1 MKSFSFGR
9 GLSAAATLLILAGC
23 ASEAPWGTGS
33 GEGSIKLDLATTND
47 VTAAVPA
54 VRAVSSEIATPP
66 VSDFKV
72 KVSKSDGSFSQTFS
86 SVKEFAEKDSY
97 SVGTYEI
104 EAWYGEPESQGF
116 VRGEDYE
123 YAYYYGKI
131 TDVTVLEG
139 QTTNVD
145 LTASLAN
152 SVIVIEYTEA
162 FKKYFTD
169 WQTSVQTDGHEP
181 VNLGSEEGMSYVVP
195 GNVNVIID
203 AELQNGKTLK
213 LNPATFVTE
222 ARHMYKM
229 RYNVYNGEVGG
240 IAKDQLVIEFD
251 ESLNQEPVKIDLT
264 EELEN
269 TLAPVVKPEGFEN
282 GQNFVTQSGTPFNG
296 EVKFNVSAMGGI
308 KEAKLTIE
316 SDTYNPGFL
325 RNGFI
330 DLCQATEKNQTDIQ
344 AAGIKAVGFFRNPG
358 EMAQLDLT
366 ELCRKLPDGNHKFIF
381 QVKDKFDQ
389 INDPVSVTVACVPV
403 EMSMTAAPAPFGEGY
418 VDVTVSYNGPDPTA
432 PGSNPFSFRCQGNYG
447 FVDSE
452 ILSISRKEST
462 RAFESYDYVYRI
474 SVPDVDRDEFEV
486 RAFFEEET
494 GEGPNL
500 TTNAKFVYP
509 DYQVQLDPMT
519 QKLRINVVNDD
530 PNKKTL
536 FFHKLRVFVNGTRL
550 KEGEFSRDEPTGLIA
565 VYNLQPETEYRI
577 QTTLQSSANAT
588 KFGSDDTIITTKAT
602 PVPNGDFSQIEQ
614 SISKQLNV
622 GGTWRVSP
630 TDYNT
635 KCNFKYSEPIGGWAS
650 INKKTFYEGSN
661 PQNSWFMVAS
671 TFVGDKHNE
680 LNTVVIRTVGY
691 SHNGQLPSRSGGAFN
706 TTYYNPQAPNYNSFT
721 RVSGELFLGTYN
733 FDGNEIRS
741 DGVAF
746 DARPT
751 SLSFSYKYVPQQSVS
766 RGSVEVIVYDEK
778 GSVINQ
784 RKIYLYETDGMRDG
798 KITLHRYPF
807 GVRPG
812 KVCIRFLSSDLELG
826 QNIETKLP
834 TGSELDEG
842 IRNLFKETTIAD
854 NSAHAMCI
862 GSELTVSNLRF
873 NYGEKQND

>member
-66 VSDFKV
+66 VADFKV

-86 SVKEFAEKDSY
+86 SVKEFVDKDNY

-104 EAWYGEPESQGF
+104 EAWYGDPESQGF

-139 QTTNVD
+139 QTTNVN
-145 LTASLAN
+145 LEASLAN
-152 SVIVIEYTEA
+152 SAITIEYTEA

-169 WQTSVQTDGHEP
+169 WQTSVQTDGHEA

-195 GNVNVIID
+195 GNVNVIIQ
-203 AELQNGKTLK
+203 AELQNGKSLR

-222 ARHMYKM
+222 PRHWYKM

-251 ESLNQEPVKIDLT
+251 ESLNEEPIVIDLT

-269 TLAPVVKPEGFEN
+269 TPAPVVKPEGFED

-308 KEAKLTIE
+308 KEAKLTVE
-316 SDTYNPGFL
+316 SDTYNPAFL
-325 RNGFI
+325 KNGVI
-330 DLCQATEKNQTDIQ
+330 DLCQATEKNKADMQ
-344 AAGIKAVGFFRNPG
+344 ASGIKAVGFFRNPG

-366 ELCRKLPDGNHKFIF
+366 ELCRTLPDGQHKFIL

-389 INDPVSVTVACVPV
+389 VNEPISVTVACVPV

-418 VDVTVSYNGPDPTA
+418 VDVTVTYNGPDPTA

-452 ILSISRKEST
+452 ILSISKKETT
-462 RAFESYDYVYRI
+462 RAFESHDYVYRI

-486 RAFFEEET
+486 RAFFGEET

-500 TTNAKFVYP
+500 TTNAQFVYP

-519 QKLRINVVNDD
+519 QKLRINVMNDNPD
-530 PNKKTL
+530 KKTL
-536 FFHKLRVFVNGTRL
+536 FFHKLRVFVNGNRL
-550 KEGEFSRDEPTGLIA
+550 NDSDFRRIDANGLIV
-565 VYNLQPETEYRI
+565 VYGLQPETEYRI
-577 QTTLQSSANAT
+577 QTTLQSSTNVT
-588 KFGSDDTIITTKAT
+588 KFGSDETIRTAKAS
-602 PVPNGDFSQIEQ
+602 PVPNGDFSDFEQ
-614 SISKQLNV
+614 TINKEIQV
-622 GGTWRVSP
+622 GGNYKWGGP
-630 TDYNT
+630 TYSN
-635 KCNFKYSEPIGGWAS
+635 KCSFKYSEPTGGWAS

-671 TFVGDKHNE
+671 TYIGDTYNNK
-680 LNTVVIRTVGY
+680 NTVVIRTVGY
-691 SHNGQLPSRSGGAFN
+691 SHSGTLPSVTSSSR
-706 TTYYNPQAPNYNSFT
+706 YYNPEAPNKDSFT
-721 RVSGELFLGTYN
+721 RVSGELFLGTYS
-733 FDGNEIRS
+733 FDGTESRQ
-741 DGVAF
+741 DGFAF

-751 SLSFSYKYVPQQSVS
+751 SLSFNYKYEPHQSVS
-766 RGSVEVIVYDEK
+766 RGSAEVIIYSAD
-778 GSVINQ
+778 GTQINQ
-784 RKIYLYETDGMRDG
+784 RKIYLYQTDGMVEG
-798 KITLHRYPF
+798 KIVLHRYPF
-807 GVRPG
+807 AVKPA
-812 KVCIRFLSSDLELG
+812 KIWIRFLSSDLEPG
-826 QNIETKLP
+826 NSIETKRP
-834 TGSELDEG
+834 MNNELDEG
-842 IRNLFKETTIAD
+842 VSSLFGRTLKD

-862 GSELTVSNLRF
+862 GSVLTVSNLRF

>member
-33 GEGSIKLDLATTND
+33 GEGSIRLDLATTND

-66 VSDFKV
+66 VADFKV
-72 KVSKSDGSFSQTFS
+72 KVSKTDGSFSQTFS
-86 SVKEFAEKDSY
+86 TVKEFAEKDSY

-251 ESLNQEPVKIDLT
+251 DSLNEEPVTIDLT

-269 TLAPVVKPEGFEN
+269 TLPPVVKSEGFEN

-432 PGSNPFSFRCQGNYG
+432 PGSNPFIFRCQTNSSYE
-447 FVDSE
+447 DSE
-452 ILSISRKEST
+452 IISISKKEST
-462 RAFESYDYVYRI
+462 RAFESYEYIYRI
-474 SVPDVDRDEFEV
+474 SVPDVDRDEFKV
-486 RAFFEEET
+486 RSYF
-494 GEGPNL
+494 GGVHDGGPDMEIDVL
-500 TTNAKFVYP
+500 FSYP
-509 DYQVQLDPMT
+509 DYKVLLDPMS
-519 QKLRINVVNDD
+519 QKLRLKADCDD
-530 PNKKTL
+530 SKKSKL
-536 FFHKLRVFVNGTRL
+536 FLHKLRVYIDGRRL
-550 KEGEFSRDEPTGLIA
+550 APAEYSRDEPTGLIA
-565 VYNLQPETEYRI
+565 VYNLNPSTRYRI
-577 QTTLQSSANAT
+577 QTTLQSAENAT
-588 KFGSDDTIITTKAT
+588 LFGSDDIITTSPAS
-602 PVPNGDFSQIEQ
+602 PVPNGDFSQTAETINKK
-614 SISKQLNV
+614 IRV
-622 GGTWRVSP
+622 GGEWLCGAITYH
-630 TDYNT
+630 TD
-635 KCNFKYSEPIGGWAS
+635 CRFRYSEPTGGWAS
-650 INKKTFYEGSN
+650 LNKKTFYENSN

-671 TFVGDKHNE
+671 TYMDGNS
-680 LNTVVIRTVGY
+680 VVVRTVGY
-691 SHNGQLPSRSGGAFN
+691 NHNGIVPSKTGDFWSTTHYNTGAPDYETGFK
-706 TTYYNPQAPNYNSFT
+706 
-721 RVSGELFLGTYN
+721 RCSGELFLGTYN
-733 FDGNEIRS
+733 FDGTEHREE
-741 DGVAF
+741 GVSF
-746 DARPT
+746 NARPT
-751 SLSFSYKYVPQQSVS
+751 SLTFSYKYKPQRSVS
-766 RGSVEVIVYDEK
+766 RGSAEVIIYAADGVTE
-778 GSVINQ
+778 INR
-784 RKIYLYETDGMRDG
+784 RKVYLYNQPSMTDYT
-798 KITLHRYPF
+798 IVLHRYPF
-807 GVRPG
+807 GVQAG
-812 KVCIRFLSSDLELG
+812 KVLVKFMSSDLEEG
-826 QNIETKLP
+826 TSIEMNYP
-834 TGSELDEG
+834 TGDALNEG
-842 IRNLFKETTIAD
+842 KGLNNNDISD

>member
-9 GLSAAATLLILAGC
+9 GLSAAATFLILAGC

-33 GEGSIKLDLATTND
+33 GEGSIRLDLATTND

-66 VSDFKV
+66 VADFKV

-86 SVKEFAEKDSY
+86 TVKEFAEKDSY

-104 EAWYGEPESQGF
+104 EVWYGEPESQGF
-116 VRGEDYE
+116 VTGETYE
-123 YAYYYGKI
+123 HAYYYGKVD
-131 TDVTVLEG
+131 DVTVLEG
-139 QTTNVD
+139 QTTEIA
-145 LTASLAN
+145 LEASLAN
-152 SVIVIEYTEA
+152 SIIVIEYTEA

-195 GNVNVIID
+195 GNVNVIIQ

-222 ARHMYKM
+222 PRHMYKM

-251 ESLNQEPVKIDLT
+251 DSLNEEPVTIDLT

-269 TLAPVVKPEGFEN
+269 TLPPVVKSEGFEN

-316 SDTYNPGFL
+316 SDTYNPDFL

-330 DLCQATEKNQTDIQ
+330 DLCQATEKNQTDMQ

-366 ELCRKLPDGNHKFIF
+366 EFCRELPDGNHKFIF
-381 QVKDKFDQ
+381 QGKDKFDQ

-452 ILSISRKEST
+452 ILSIAKKEST
-462 RAFESYDYVYRI
+462 RVFESYDYVYRI
-474 SVPDVDRDEFEV
+474 SVPDVDRDEFDV
-486 RAFFEEET
+486 RAFFGEET
-494 GEGPNL
+494 EDGTNMM
-500 TTNAKFVYP
+500 TTNTQFVYP

-530 PNKKTL
+530 PNKKLL

-588 KFGSDDTIITTKAT
+588 KFGSDDTIVTTKAT

-614 SISKQLNV
+614 TINKQIQV
-622 GGTWRVSP
+622 GADYKWGGP
-630 TDYNT
+630 TYSN
-635 KCNFKYSEPIGGWAS
+635 KCTFKYSEPKGGWSS
-650 INKKTFYEGSN
+650 INKRTFYEGSN

-691 SHNGQLPSRSGGAFN
+691 SHNGTLPAANSS
-706 TTYYNPQAPNYNSFT
+706 TLYYNPNAPNYNSFT

-733 FDGNEIRS
+733 FDGDETRS
-741 DGVAF
+741 DGFAF

-751 SLSFSYKYVPQQSVS
+751 SLSFSYKYVPYQGVS
-766 RGSVEVIVYDEK
+766 RGSVEIIVYDDK
-778 GSVINQ
+778 GAVINQ
-784 RKIYLYETDGMRDG
+784 RKKYLFERDGMEDD

-807 GVRPG
+807 GVKPA
-812 KVCIRFLSSDLELG
+812 KVCIRFLSSDLEEG
-826 QNIETKLP
+826 EKIETKYP
-834 TGSELDEG
+834 TGNDLNEG
-842 IRNLFKETTIAD
+842 VSSLFDRTLKD